1 MRVEKEGSLERV
13 IDMHISDRF
22 QKQLSY
28 GTPQG
33 LVTSARVIRHKS
45 CLRKELQCLCVP

>member
-1 MRVEKEGSLERV
+1 
-13 IDMHISDRF
+13 MHMSDRF

-33 LVTSARVIRHKS
+33 LVTSARVIRH
-45 CLRKELQCLCVP
+45 ELSLERTKMSVHAIQGYDCEH